1 MVDIHTHILYGVDDG
16 SDSKETSKFL
26 LDQAKENNI
35 TKILLTPHQNE
46 ETNNTEELKT
56 KFESFKEEFKD
67 YNIEFYLGSEIY
79 YYEKML
85 DDLDNNKLLTLNN
98 TKYVLLEFSTL
109 IETDIKGIVYD
120 TFIRGYNP
128 IIAHIERYTY
138 LKLEDYYEIK
148 GQGALIQVNAH
159 SFMNKA
165 YKKQLKYLLKN
176 NLIDFI
182 SSDCHNKHRDID
194 FVEAKV
200 LISKKYP
207 EQYERLFNEVPEYL
221 K

>member
-16 SDSKETSKFL
+16 SDSKEVSKYL
-26 LDQAKENNI
+26 LDQAKANNI

-46 ETNNTEELKT
+46 ETNNIEELKS
-56 KFESFKEEFKD
+56 KFDSFKEEFKD
-67 YNIEFYLGSEIY
+67 YGIEFYLGSEIY
-79 YYEKML
+79 YYDKML

-120 TFIRGYNP
+120 TFMRGYNP

-148 GQGALIQVNAH
+148 GQGALIQVNSK
-159 SFMNKA
+159 SFLNKA

-182 SSDCHNKHRDID
+182 SSDCHAKNRDID
-194 FVEAKV
+194 FVEAKA

-207 EQYERLFNEVPEYL
+207 NQYDRLFNDIPEFI

>member
-16 SDSKETSKFL
+16 SDSKEVSKYL
-26 LDQAKENNI
+26 LDQAKANNI

-46 ETNNTEELKT
+46 ETNNIEELKS
-56 KFESFKEEFKD
+56 KFDSFIEEFKD
-67 YNIEFYLGSEIY
+67 YGIEFYLGSEIY
-79 YYEKML
+79 YYDKML

-120 TFIRGYNP
+120 TFMRGYNP

-148 GQGALIQVNAH
+148 GQGALIQVNSK
-159 SFMNKA
+159 SFLNKA

-182 SSDCHNKHRDID
+182 SSDCHGKNRDID
-194 FVEAKV
+194 FVEAKA

-207 EQYERLFNEVPEYL
+207 EQYDRLFNDIPDFI